1 MGKNM
6 QMLKIYLRVLK
17 GNQDEIKLI
26 MPNMYA
32 KNFYTIN
39 FKYLLDNKIT
49 NLIID
54 IDGTILPADDKNVPG
69 VLVEKI
75 NILKEKGF
83 RICLVSNNN
92 KARVEPVAKVLDV
105 DYLYKADKPLKAC
118 YDKALEILKVSDLDK
133 VAMIGDQMLTD
144 VYGAN
149 NYGIYSILV
158 RPISKKNNIG
168 TFINRCLQNRI
179 ERYLKKKKI
188 FDKES
193 YYVGE

>member
-6 QMLKIYLRVLK
+6 QMLKIYRRVLK

-75 NILKEKGF
+75 NIL
-83 RICLVSNNN
+83 
-92 KARVEPVAKVLDV
+92 
-105 DYLYKADKPLKAC
+105 
-118 YDKALEILKVSDLDK
+118 
-133 VAMIGDQMLTD
+133 
-144 VYGAN
+144 
-149 NYGIYSILV
+149 
-158 RPISKKNNIG
+158 
-168 TFINRCLQNRI
+168 
-179 ERYLKKKKI
+179 
-188 FDKES
+188 
-193 YYVGE
+193 